1 MQDAGPIGLVPASD
15 RVGAIA
21 MMVLSVPAVL
31 ALLRRSPSKV
41 DVLLAGVLGLLALG
55 WLLQSPAYE
64 GPGVLALNSTTGLA
78 AADLGVPP
86 SLLLSVAVLYAAWR
100 DRRGGSVPDDSR
112 PDGSEPEDVGPR

>member
-1 MQDAGPIGLVPASD
+1 MPVSD

-21 MMVLSVPAVL
+21 MMALSFAAVL

-41 DVLLAGVLGLLALG
+41 DVLLAGALGLLALG

-64 GPGVLALNSTTGLA
+64 GPGILALNSTSGLA

-86 SLLLSVAVLYAAWR
+86 SLLLSAAVLYAAWR
-100 DRRGGSVPDDSR
+100 DRRGGSVPDDS
-112 PDGSEPEDVGPR
+112 PPGGSEPEDVVPR

>member
-1 MQDAGPIGLVPASD
+1 MPVSD
-15 RVGAIA
+15 RVGALA
-21 MMVLSVPAVL
+21 MVVLNLAAVL

-64 GPGVLALNSTTGLA
+64 GPGVLALTSTSGLA

-86 SLLLSVAVLYAAWR
+86 SLLLSGSVLYAAWR
-100 DRRGGSVPDDSR
+100 DRRR
-112 PDGSEPEDVGPR
+112 GPRDGA

>member
-1 MQDAGPIGLVPASD
+1 MQDAGLIGLVPASD

-31 ALLRRSPSKV
+31 ALLRRSPRKV

-86 SLLLSVAVLYAAWR
+86 SLLLSAAVLYAAWR
-100 DRRGGSVPDDSR
+100 DRRGGQAQGD
-112 PDGSEPEDVGPR
+112 SEPEDVVPR